1 MSVPMPAATRFS
13 GSVEGTEPR
22 FEVPLGG
29 CFGVTMSMHSMET
42 APKRLSSSSGVVLVE
57 ELVEDVL
64 ES

>member
-13 GSVEGTEPR
+13 GSVEDPC

-64 ES
+64 EL